1 MRSEIA
7 LSLDWN
13 GRRQSELELEMRSR
27 KPEAGETMN
36 DPKPSTPPPA
46 PPSRPQGQNIQI
58 ELPEKEAEGIYAN
71 LALITHSPSEVVI
84 DFARVLPNVPKSKV
98 YARVVMTPYNAKALL
113 LALDDNLKKY
123 ESQFGPIKLMGQA
136 DNRSIGF

>member
-1 MRSEIA
+1 MNEPKNRE
-7 LSLDWN
+7 
-13 GRRQSELELEMRSR
+13 GR
-27 KPEAGETMN
+27 
-36 DPKPSTPPPA
+36 PP
-46 PPSRPQGQNIQI
+46 GQNIQI

-98 YARVVMTPYNAKALL
+98 FARIVMTPYNAKALL
-113 LALDDNLKKY
+113 MALEDNLKKY
-123 ESQFGPIKLMGQA
+123 ESQFGVIKMQGHS